1 MSNPSPRPNNVLSAA
16 FERFVQL
23 EASGG
28 ILLFIALVLAL
39 IIANTHFNY
48 FYDAFINLPGAVK
61 VGELSI
67 EKPLL
72 LWIND
77 GWMAIFFLL
86 LALEVKREIIDG
98 ELSEPEM
105 LILPIIAAVGGI
117 LIPSLIYVLINW
129 GGEPLTSKGWPIPTT
144 TDVAFVLGIVAA
156 LGKLVPK
163 GLKVFLV
170 TLSIVDD
177 ILAIII
183 IALFYTTKLSI
194 TSASLALLGM
204 LVLFILNRSG
214 VKSLIPYV
222 ITGILM
228 WVCVLK
234 SGVHATLAGV
244 VLGLFIPYEKDKHG
258 VSPLKSLESALHPW
272 VAFFILPAFVFVNGG
287 ISFQG
292 FTLHSLVSA
301 VPLGIAMGL
310 FLGKMVGVFAFAGF
324 VIKMGWARLPAG
336 SNWLQLLATAILT
349 GVGFTMSLFLSSL
362 AFFGTPYENLAR
374 NGIVFGS
381 LISVIAGVALF
392 KVAYQKDPVMVPNQA
407 ACL

>member
-1 MSNPSPRPNNVLSAA
+1 MSNPSPRPNNALSAA
-16 FERFVQL
+16 FERFIRL

-28 ILLFIALVLAL
+28 ILLLIALVVAL
-39 IIANTHFNY
+39 IIANTHFSY
-48 FYDAFINLPGAVK
+48 LYQAFINLPGIVK
-61 VGELSI
+61 IGDLSI

-72 LWIND
+72 LWVND

-105 LILPIIAAVGGI
+105 LILPMIAAVGGI
-117 LIPSLIYVLINW
+117 LVPALIYVLINW
-129 GGEPLTSKGWPIPTT
+129 GGDPLTSKGWPIPTT
-144 TDVAFVLGIVAA
+144 TDVAFVLGIVAV

-183 IALFYTTKLSI
+183 IALFYTTKLSMI
-194 TSASLALLGM
+194 SASLAILGIIA
-204 LVLFILNRSG
+204 LFILNRAR

-222 ITGILM
+222 ITGIFI

-234 SGVHATLAGV
+234 SGIHATLAGV
-244 VLGLFIPYEKDKHG
+244 VLGLFIPYEKDKDG
-258 VSPLKSLESALHPW
+258 ISPLKSLERALHPW

-287 ISFQG
+287 ISFHG
-292 FTLHSLVSA
+292 YTLHSLISA

-310 FLGKMVGVFAFAGF
+310 FLGKMVGVFTFAGF

-336 SNWLQLLATAILT
+336 SNWLQLLATAVLT

-381 LISVIAGVALF
+381 LISIIVAVTLF
-392 KVAYQKDPVMVPNQA
+392 KIAYQQNEVLTPSSASN
-407 ACL
+407 